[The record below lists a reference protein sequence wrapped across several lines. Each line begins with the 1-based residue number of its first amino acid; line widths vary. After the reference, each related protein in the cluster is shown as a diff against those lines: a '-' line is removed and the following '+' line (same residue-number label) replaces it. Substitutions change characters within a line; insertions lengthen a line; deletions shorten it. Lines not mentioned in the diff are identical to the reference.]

1 MKQKIYEIP
10 IWDAYK
16 LESCECALC
25 AIEKKSDDDFIAA
38 LFTEMVMDV
47 RLNPQLVKD
56 YDFCHEHFEK
66 LYRYPD
72 KCGLAVLTNRILYSK
87 RENLKLAANSKTETK
102 KSSFKGLFSKD
113 RPSSGKATIKQ
124 CLLCSRLDNT
134 MDNYMETLVELWY
147 KEDSF
152 RNLYKN
158 SKGLCLKH
166 FNSIL
171 SLSDELIKNEE
182 LRNKF
187 KAITLELQEKNMERL
202 QEELEWFISKFDY
215 RFADQPWKTSKDAL
229 IRTIQKLIGNYNTKI

>member
-10 IWDAYK
+10 IWDAYN
-16 LESCECALC
+16 LENCECPIC
-25 AIEKKSDDDFIAA
+25 SIEKKSDNDFIEA

-87 RENLKLAANSKTETK
+87 RENLKLASSNKAESK
-102 KSSFKGLFSKD
+102 KSSIKNFFVKD
-113 RPSSGKATIKQ
+113 KPVSGKGQSKQ
-124 CLLCSRLDNT
+124 CLLCTRLEST
-134 MDNYMETLVELWY
+134 MDNYLETLILLWSKDQTY
-147 KEDSF
+147 RD
-152 RNLYKN
+152 LYKK
-158 SKGLCLKH
+158 SQGLCLKH
-166 FNSIL
+166 FNTIL
-171 SLSDELIKNEE
+171 ELSEEKLKNESQ
-182 LRNKF
+182 RNEF
-187 KAITLELQEKNMERL
+187 NSTTIMLQEKSMARL

-215 RFADQPWKTSKDAL
+215 RFKEEPWKTSKDAL

>member
-10 IWDAYK
+10 IWDAYH
-16 LESCECALC
+16 LENCECTLC
-25 AIEKKSDDDFIAA
+25 SIEKKSDDDFIEA

-72 KCGLAVLTNRILYSK
+72 KCGLAVLTNRILYSR
-87 RENLKLAANSKTETK
+87 RENLKLAANIKIDSK
-102 KSSFKGLFSKD
+102 KSSIKSLFSKEKPNAEKTHL
-113 RPSSGKATIKQ
+113 RQ
-124 CLLCSRLDNT
+124 CLLCTRLNTT
-134 MDNYMETLVELWY
+134 MDNYLETLISLWCREE
-147 KEDSF
+147 KF
-152 RNLYKN
+152 RTLYRE

-171 SLSDELIKNEE
+171 LLSDGLIKNESQQSE
-182 LRNKF
+182 F
-187 KAITLELQEKNMERL
+187 KAITIELQEKSMARL

-215 RFADQPWKTSKDAL
+215 RFTNEPWKTSKDAL
-229 IRTIQKLIGNYNTKI
+229 IRTVQKLIGNYNSKI